1 MGNLLTAVDLR
12 AYYRT
17 VQGEEIKAVDDV
29 SIEVREGEVL
39 GIAGESG
46 CGKST
51 LASVLAFTVIPP
63 LYVVSGEVRANGT
76 NILALDRETL
86 RREIKG
92 KYISIVPQGA
102 MNSLNPTLRIRNFVV
117 DVLKEHFPEIS
128 KEEALQ
134 RARERFEALS
144 LPPRILDAYPH
155 QLSGGM
161 KQRTVTVISTLLN
174 PKVLIADEPTS
185 ALDVSSQKT
194 VIKLLVELL
203 RRQIIRS
210 VVFITHELPL
220 LRHFADRIAIMYA
233 GKIVEVGPME
243 DVIFDPLHPY
253 SKLLMSSVLVPEKGI
268 KSKKI
273 EAIPGV
279 PPNLKD
285 PPSGCRFHP
294 RCPSYVEGVCNMA
307 VPPLIEIKPNHK
319 ISCFLYGGKDG
330 ES

>member
-279 PPNLKD
+279 PPNLKN

>member
-1 MGNLLTAVDLR
+1 MGNLLTAIDLK

-17 VQGEEIKAVDDV
+17 VQGEEIKAVDGV
-29 SIEVREGEVL
+29 SIEVKEGEVL

-51 LASVLAFTVIPP
+51 LASVLAFTIIPP
-63 LYVVSGEVRANGT
+63 LYLIDGEVRTNGT
-76 NILALDRETL
+76 NILTLDKETL

-102 MNSLNPTLRIRNFVV
+102 MNSLNPTLRIRNFVI

-128 KEEALQ
+128 REEALQ

-144 LPPRILDAYPH
+144 LPLRILDAYPH

-185 ALDVSSQKT
+185 ALDVSSQKV

-203 RRQIIRS
+203 RRQIIKS

-233 GKIVEVGPME
+233 GKIVEIGPME
-243 DVIFDPLHPY
+243 SIIFDPLHPY
-253 SKLLMSSVLVPEKGI
+253 SKMLMSSVLVPEKGI

-279 PPNLKD
+279 PPNLKN

-294 RCPSYVEGVCNMA
+294 RCPSYIEGVCNTA
-307 VPPLIEIKPNHK
+307 VPSLIEIKPDHK
-319 ISCFLYGGKDG
+319 VGCFLYGGKDG
-330 ES
+330 EN

>member
-1 MGNLLTAVDLR
+1 MGNLLIAIDLR
-12 AYYRT
+12 AYYKT
-17 VQGEEIKAVDDV
+17 VQGEEIKAVDGV
-29 SIEVREGEVL
+29 SLEVREGEVL

-63 LYVVSGEVRANGT
+63 LHVISGEVRANDT
-76 NILALDRETL
+76 NILTLDKETL
-86 RREIKG
+86 IREIKG
-92 KYISIVPQGA
+92 KYISVVPQGA
-102 MNSLNPTLRIRNFVV
+102 MNSLNPTSRIKNFVI
-117 DVLKEHFPEIS
+117 DVLKEHFLEMS

-185 ALDVSSQKT
+185 ALDVSSQKI

-203 RRQIIRS
+203 RKQIIKS

-220 LRHFADRIAIMYA
+220 LRHFANRIAVMYA

-243 DVIFDPLHPY
+243 NIIFEPLHPY
-253 SKLLMSSVLVPEKGI
+253 SKLLMSSVLVPEPGMKT
-268 KSKKI
+268 KKI
-273 EAIPGV
+273 DAIPGV

-294 RCPSYVEGVCNMA
+294 RCPSYIEGVCSTS
-307 VPPLIEIKPNHK
+307 VPPFITVKPDH
-319 ISCFLYGGKDG
+319 IVSCFLYGGEHG
-330 ES
+330 

>member
-185 ALDVSSQKT
+185 ALDVSSQKI

-203 RRQIIRS
+203 RRQIIKS

-243 DVIFDPLHPY
+243 DIIFNPLHPY

-279 PPNLKD
+279 PPNLKN
-285 PPSGCRFHP
+285 PPPGCRFHP
-294 RCPSYVEGVCNMA
+294 RCPSYIEGVCNTA

>member
-1 MGNLLTAVDLR
+1 MGNLLTAVGLK

-29 SIEVREGEVL
+29 SLEVREGEVL

-51 LASVLAFTVIPP
+51 LASVLSFTVLPP
-63 LYVVSGEVRANGT
+63 LYIIGGEVRADGN
-76 NILALDRETL
+76 NILVLDKETL

-92 KYISIVPQGA
+92 RYISIVPQGA
-102 MNSLNPTLRIRNFVV
+102 MNSLNPTIKIKNFVI

-134 RARERFEALS
+134 RAKERFEALS

-174 PKVLIADEPTS
+174 PNVLIADEPTS
-185 ALDVSSQKT
+185 ALDVSSQKI

-203 RRQIIRS
+203 RRKIIKS

-220 LRHFADRIAIMYA
+220 LRHFANRIAVMYA
-233 GKIVEVGPME
+233 GKIVELGPME
-243 DVIFDPLHPY
+243 DIIFNPLHPY
-253 SKLLMSSVLVPEKGI
+253 SKLLTSSVLVPEPGM

-279 PPNLKD
+279 PPNLKN

-294 RCPSYVEGVCNMA
+294 RCPSYIKGVCDTQI
-307 VPPLIEIKPNHK
+307 PPLIEIKQDHK
-319 ISCFLYGGKDG
+319 VSCFLYGGKNG
-330 ES
+330 

>member
-1 MGNLLTAVDLR
+1 MGNLLTATGLK

-51 LASVLAFTVIPP
+51 LASVLSFTVLPP
-63 LYVVSGEVRANGT
+63 LYIVGGEVRANGDD
-76 NILALDRETL
+76 ILKLDRETL

-102 MNSLNPTLRIRNFVV
+102 MNSLNPTIKIKNFVV
-117 DVLKEHFPEIS
+117 DVLKEHFPEMS
-128 KEEALQ
+128 KDEALQ
-134 RARERFEALS
+134 RAKERFEALS
-144 LPPRILDAYPH
+144 LPSRILDAYPH

-174 PKVLIADEPTS
+174 PNVLIADEPTS
-185 ALDVSSQKT
+185 ALDVSSQKI

-203 RRQIIRS
+203 RRKIIKS

-220 LRHFADRIAIMYA
+220 LRHFADRIAVMYA
-233 GKIVEVGPME
+233 GKIVELGPME
-243 DVIFDPLHPY
+243 DVIFRPLHPY
-253 SKLLMSSVLVPEKGI
+253 SRLLTSSVLVPEPGM

-279 PPNLKD
+279 PPNLKN
-285 PPSGCRFHP
+285 PPPGCRFHP
-294 RCPSYVEGVCNMA
+294 RCPSYIRGVCDTQTPSL
-307 VPPLIEIKPNHK
+307 VEIKQNHK
-319 ISCFLYGGKDG
+319 VSCFLYGGKNG
-330 ES
+330 